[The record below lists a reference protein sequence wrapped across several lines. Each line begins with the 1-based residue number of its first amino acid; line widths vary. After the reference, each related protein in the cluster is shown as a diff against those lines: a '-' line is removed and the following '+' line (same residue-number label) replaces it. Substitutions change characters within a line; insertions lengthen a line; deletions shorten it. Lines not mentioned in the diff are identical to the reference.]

1 MFTQEQLKAID
12 QTVKK
17 MGKIRKELD
26 DKTGEGGVKC
36 DLLDFV
42 SLRLW
47 SLQKLCKDVILIEET
62 LNFNQGESNGK

>member
-62 LNFNQGESNGK
+62 MM

>member
-17 MGKIRKELD
+17 MGKIRKEID
-26 DKTGEGGVKC
+26 DKTEEGGIKC

-62 LNFNQGESNGK
+62 M

>member
-26 DKTGEGGVKC
+26 DKTGEGRVKC
-36 DLLDFV
+36 DLLDYV
-42 SLRLW
+42 SLRLGA
-47 SLQKLCKDVILIEET
+47 LQRLCKDVILIEET
-62 LNFNQGESNGK
+62 M

>member
-17 MGKIRKELD
+17 MGKIRKEID
-26 DKTGEGGVKC
+26 DKTEEGGIKC

-47 SLQKLCKDVILIEET
+47 SLQKLCKDIILIEET
-62 LNFNQGESNGK
+62 M

>member
-17 MGKIRKELD
+17 MGKIRKEID
-26 DKTGEGGVKC
+26 DKTEEGGIKC

-62 LNFNQGESNGK
+62 MM